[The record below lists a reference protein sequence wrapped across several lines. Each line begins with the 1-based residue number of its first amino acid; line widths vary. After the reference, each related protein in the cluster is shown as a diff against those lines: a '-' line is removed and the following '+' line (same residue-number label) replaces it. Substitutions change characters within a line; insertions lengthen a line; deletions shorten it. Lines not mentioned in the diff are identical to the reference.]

1 MMKKLLCALIA
12 LTILC
17 TAALVPVSAE
27 TPKYE
32 RLLLLGDSITYGYG
46 LEGDVN
52 SCPSYGNLVR
62 DELGLDSAHF
72 KNAAVN
78 GYTSEQLLALL
89 PKIQSEIKASDL
101 IIVTIG
107 GNDLL
112 HLVWS
117 ALDAVF
123 EGGFRDFSQLPDVLA
138 DPAKMQKLLDQLTL
152 TSITSAIVK
161 YTTNMAAITSYL
173 RTNAPET
180 EIIFLAQ
187 YDPMEGVE
195 GIDGLSAVSAA
206 AINML
211 NAAMKSQAEISGCT
225 YLDAYTPFRGHA
237 KDWTN
242 ILAIDI
248 HPNKEGHRQ
257 LYLLVMDYLNSKS
270 VTPSDTTPAET
281 TPTETT
287 PETTPSETTPGE
299 TTPSETTPEV
309 PTSTEPVT
317 EPETTPIAPDGT
329 TTPAAD
335 TSSAQLTD
343 VEPKPGKSGCG
354 SVVSLGLLAAALPLA
369 VLVIKKKH

>member
-1 MMKKLLCALIA
+1 MMKKFLCALIA

-17 TAALVPVSAE
+17 AEALVPVSAE
-27 TPKYE
+27 TLKYE
-32 RLLLLGDSITYGYG
+32 RMLLLGDSITYGYG

-62 DELGLDSAHF
+62 DELGLDAAHF

-89 PKIQSEIKASDL
+89 PKIQSDVKASDL

-123 EGGFRDFSQLPDVLA
+123 EGGFRDYSQLPDVLA
-138 DPAKMQKLLDQLTL
+138 DPAKMKKLLDQLTL
-152 TSITSAIVK
+152 TDITSAIVK
-161 YTTNMAAITSYL
+161 YTTNMAAITGYL
-173 RTNAPET
+173 RTNAPEA

-187 YDPMEGVE
+187 YDPMEGVS
-195 GIDGLSAVSAA
+195 GIEGLSAVSAA

-281 TPTETT
+281 APTETMPAETAPTETT
-287 PETTPSETTPGE
+287 PG
-299 TTPSETTPEV
+299 ETTPEV

-317 EPETTPIAPDGT
+317 ETVTTPGAPDGT

-369 VLVIKKKH
+369 VLAIKKKH